1 MKLLIATL
9 LVLTLAPGLAAA
21 GAELHLDL
29 NANGESHTVDLT
41 VGDDG
46 TATLLVDG
54 QPVGA
59 PALP

>member
-9 LVLTLAPGLAAA
+9 LVLTLVPGLAAA
-21 GAELHLDL
+21 GAEFHLDL
-29 NANGESHTVDLT
+29 NANGETHTVDVI

-46 TATLLVDG
+46 SATILVDG